1 MVNPVLNS
9 LQPSSALMTI
19 AISGS
24 TGLIGS
30 AAIRALQQRGHAVRP
45 IVRRAARADTEI
57 SWDPQRKTI
66 DVTGLNGVDAVI
78 NLAGEPLSQRWS
90 DRVKQR
96 IRESRVDGTA
106 TLARAIASLETKPA
120 VMLSGSA
127 IGIYGRQRGDETLDE
142 SSRLGDDFLASVAK
156 DWEAATK
163 PAVDAGIRVVNL
175 RTGLVVSPDGGAL
188 EKMLP
193 PFRLGVGGRFGDGRQ
208 WMSWIALTDYV
219 SALAFLLDAASIAG
233 PVNLVA
239 PNPVTNEEFTRV
251 LGRVLRRPAIIHVP
265 RAALTLALGEMA
277 EATVLASQRVR
288 PRRLLEAGFNFSLPT
303 LEAAL
308 RAELTRSA
316 RSDDR

>member
-1 MVNPVLNS
+1 
-9 LQPSSALMTI
+9 MTI

-30 AAIRALQQRGHAVRP
+30 AAARAFERRGHDVRP
-45 IVRRAARADTEI
+45 IVRRAARTDSEI
-57 SWDPQRKTI
+57 SWDPERKTI
-66 DVTGLNGVDAVI
+66 DVTRLNGVDAVI

-96 IRESRVDGTA
+96 IRESRVDGTV
-106 TLARAIASLETKPA
+106 TLARAIASLETKPP

-127 IGIYGRQRGDETLDE
+127 IGIYGRNRGDETLDE
-142 SSRLGDDFLASVAK
+142 ASSLGDDFLASVAK
-156 DWEAATK
+156 DWEAATQ
-163 PAVDAGIRVVNL
+163 PAVEAGIRVVNL
-175 RTGLVVSPDGGAL
+175 RTGLVVSPNGGAL

-193 PFRLGVGGRFGDGRQ
+193 PFRLGAGGRFGDGKQ
-208 WMSWIALTDYV
+208 WMSWIALGDYIA
-219 SALAFLLDAASIAG
+219 ALAFLLDTPAIAG

-239 PNPVTNEEFTRV
+239 PNPVPNEEFTSV
-251 LGRVLRRPAIIHVP
+251 LARVLRRPAIFHLP
-265 RAALTLALGEMA
+265 RAALKLALGEMA

-288 PRRLLEAGFNFSLPT
+288 PRCLLEAGFNFSLPT